1 MRILLLLVAVVVRP
15 PLDDLHAAHL
25 DVRRGALGRYEAA
38 ERDDGGDGERDGREE
53 AEDVLQPHQRG
64 VHVGLVWGVLEHCC
78 VGVCVVV
85 CGDRCAGAVN
95 CWLLELSKHVCM
107 ELRRLRRDSALCG

>member
-1 MRILLLLVAVVVRP
+1 MRILLLLVAIVVRP

-64 VHVGLVWGVLEHCC
+64 VHVGLVWGCSSTAVWEC
-78 VGVCVVV
+78 VWLFVVWTAAPA
-85 CGDRCAGAVN
+85 R
-95 CWLLELSKHVCM
+95 
-107 ELRRLRRDSALCG
+107 